1 MAGTVATYNPMT
13 YILQGLRSL
22 IVGGGGSPGP
32 TPRGTGFLGEA
43 VLAIAAFG
51 AISLSLA
58 LLALRGRVRRP

>member
-1 MAGTVATYNPMT
+1 MT

-22 IVGGGGSPGP
+22 IVGGGAVQADRGR
-32 TPRGTGFLGEA
+32 RGTPPYLGEA
-43 VLAIAAFG
+43 VLAIVGFG